1 MWTAL
6 ILVLI
11 GMLTVYTASA
21 WFAQMNLGGSHELLK
36 RNAFRVVLGLVA
48 LFAAYSIDYRVYQ
61 RHARKAILL
70 AIGLLLAT
78 LLFGQVYR
86 GTRGALMGIQPG
98 EIAKLALVVYLADVL
113 SRRREELRSF
123 VHGLLPRLILV
134 GMVVGLVLLQ
144 PDFGSALAVVVLSF
158 VMLFLAGAR
167 VLHLTGLGAAAA
179 AVAALAVREVGRI
192 AERIE
197 VWQSVRDL
205 SLDGVDTQG
214 AAYQIH
220 QSLIALGSGG
230 ITGRGIGGSLQRA
243 FIPDSYTDF
252 AFSIWSEELGF
263 VGAVALVG
271 VFVFLM
277 LRGLRIAR
285 RAPDLYSSLLASG
298 LTAMITVYAAINI
311 GVATA
316 LIPTTGLPLPFVSYG
331 GSSLVVNMAAI
342 GILINMT
349 KRRDMRAGAPAAMAR
364 RWSDAGDVE
373 SRRGGRKRGG
383 SDTARRV
390 GQDAKRRSG
399 GGAKRGVKDG
409 VKRRIALACKR
420 KGT

>member
-1 MWTAL
+1 VKQQVRSDRALIWTAL

-11 GMLTVYTASA
+11 GMLTVYTAGA
-21 WFAQMNLGGSHELLK
+21 WFAQRNLGGSHELLK

-70 AIGLLLAT
+70 AIGLLTAT
-78 LLFGQVYR
+78 LFFGTMYR

-98 EIAKLALVVYLADVL
+98 EMAKLALVVYLADVL
-113 SRRREELRSF
+113 SRRRQELADF

-134 GMVVGLVLLQ
+134 GLVVGLILLQ
-144 PDFGSALAVVVLSF
+144 PDFGSALAVVVLSM
-158 VMLFLAGAR
+158 VMLFLGGAKL
-167 VLHLTGLGAAAA
+167 LHLAGLGAAAA
-179 AVAALAVREVGRI
+179 VVGAFAVRHVGYI
-192 AERIE
+192 SERVG
-197 VWQSVRDL
+197 VWRSVRDL
-205 SLDGVDTQG
+205 SLEGVDTQG

-230 ITGRGIGGSLQRA
+230 VTGRGIGGSLQRA
-243 FIPDSYTDF
+243 FVPDSYTDF

-263 VGAVALVG
+263 IGAMALVG

-298 LTAMITVYAAINI
+298 LTAMIIVYATINI

-331 GSSLVVNMAAI
+331 GSSLVVNMAAV

-349 KRRDMRAGAPAAMAR
+349 KRRDMRGAAPEAMAR
-364 RWSDAGDVE
+364 RWRETGPGPAG
-373 SRRGGRKRGG
+373 
-383 SDTARRV
+383 
-390 GQDAKRRSG
+390 RRS
-399 GGAKRGVKDG
+399 ASTS
-409 VKRRIALACKR
+409 AR

>member
-1 MWTAL
+1 VKQQIRSDRTLIWTAL

-11 GMLTVYTASA
+11 GMLTVYTAGA
-21 WFAQMNLGGSHELLK
+21 WYSQMNLGGSHELLK
-36 RNAFRVVLGLVA
+36 RNVFRVVLGLVF

-61 RHARKAILL
+61 RHARKGILL
-70 AIGLLLAT
+70 AIGLLTAT
-78 LLFGQVYR
+78 ILFGTAYR

-98 EIAKLALVVYLADVL
+98 EIAKLALVIYLADVL

-123 VHGLLPRLILV
+123 VQGLLPRLILV
-134 GMVVGLVLLQ
+134 GAVVGLVLLQ
-144 PDFGSALAVVVLSF
+144 PDFGSALAIVVLSF

-167 VLHLTGLGAAAA
+167 LLHLTGLGAAA
-179 AVAALAVREVGRI
+179 VAIGALAVRHIGHISNRV
-192 AERIE
+192 A

-205 SLDGVDTQG
+205 SLDGVDVRG

-230 ITGRGIGGSLQRA
+230 LIGRGIGGSLQRA

-252 AFSIWSEELGF
+252 AFSIWGEELGF
-263 VGAVALVG
+263 LGAASLVG

-285 RAPDLYSSLLASG
+285 RAPDLYTSLLASG
-298 LTAMITVYAAINI
+298 LTAMITVYAIINI

-316 LIPTTGLPLPFVSYG
+316 LIPVTGLPLPFVSYG
-331 GSSLVVNMAAI
+331 GSSLVMNMAAV

-349 KRRDMRAGAPAAMAR
+349 KRRDMRATAPAAMAR
-364 RWSDAGDVE
+364 RWREESVE
-373 SRRGGRKRGG
+373 GRSTKK
-383 SDTARRV
+383 TV
-390 GQDAKRRSG
+390 G
-399 GGAKRGVKDG
+399 
-409 VKRRIALACKR
+409 